1 MSNDSYRELTASQ
14 LPALRLLM
22 SMGWGYLTPA
32 EALSLRGGKRS
43 AVILDGVLSDWLRAH
58 NHIDTKG
65 RAVPFSDANITLAI
79 NKLRAVETVRGLIPA
94 SMAAYDLLTL
104 PISLEQTIDGDKRSF
119 DLRYVDW
126 QHPENNV
133 YHITDEF
140 EVEREINAQT
150 RRPDIV
156 LFVNGIP
163 LAVIECKRSDM
174 MTGKGERAVFQAVEQ
189 MLRNQGQDEIPRL
202 FAYAQ
207 ILMAVSPHDALY
219 AATGAAKPYWSA
231 WREEGDASHGGVSL
245 EDGALAPLVNR
256 PLSDDEAH
264 RLYDW
269 RDEAYRIRQHFAG
282 TQTWTP
288 TEQDRGIVALLRPAR
303 LLDLAY
309 GFIVFDGGVK
319 KIARYQQYFA
329 IKATMERVTHLDAGA
344 RAGGVIWHTT
354 GSGKSLTMVMLA
366 KALALHPNILNP
378 RVVIVTDR
386 VDLDEQIW
394 KTFKNCGK
402 SVTQAT
408 SGAHLLALVNDDN
421 ADIITTVI
429 DKFET
434 AQKRAVRDDGRN
446 VFVLVDESHRGQYGI
461 NHDMMRAVFKNG
473 CYIGFTGTPLLT
485 RDKTT
490 AAKFG
495 GFIHKYTMRQAVA
508 DGAVVPLLYE
518 GRVVELDQDR
528 DIIDFDFDE
537 LTEGLSDA
545 EKRDL
550 KSKMSRGEVV
560 FGVRL
565 RLKRVARDI
574 AAHYKTNWRGSGFK
588 AQFATPSKALAVLYE
603 SLLTKE
609 GIRCTVVMSAPDTR
623 EGTEETDGTPDAV
636 ADYWRRTLARY
647 QNDEVTYL
655 RETLRSFN
663 DPDGIEIL
671 IVIDKLLVG
680 FDEPRN
686 TVLYVDKSL
695 RDHGLLQA
703 IARVNRLFENKTYG
717 YIVDYRGVLG
727 ELNEAMQ
734 SYSALEGYDA
744 EDVEDVLTD
753 TSTVIQT
760 LPAVHSALWAVFKT
774 LPDRDDV
781 EAMER
786 YLEPLDHREAFYD
799 ALTAYARVLKV
810 ALSTLRFI
818 DETPPRQL
826 AGYKNDLAFFHK
838 LRTAVKLRYA
848 EAIEFGEYEARIREM
863 LNDHVK
869 ATSITVIIAGL
880 NIFDA
885 EAFDAAVEALTEPR
899 AKADTILSHAEKTI
913 SEKMDENPAFYRRLS
928 QLIDET
934 IQSYR
939 EGRLSELEL
948 SQQADAIRDL
958 LRGGEGHGL
967 PAPLAGRK
975 DAAAY
980 YGIFTTSLEAEA
992 DWMVTAALVAEDK
1005 IDTLKIRDWV
1015 GNLDVEK
1022 RMMRALDDGL
1032 YDVLRDGEVTLTD
1045 ERLKALIEALIV
1057 VARKRDAI

>member
-14 LPALRLLM
+14 LPALHLLM
-22 SMGWGYLTPA
+22 AMGWHYLPPA
-32 EALSLRGGKRS
+32 EALALRGGKRS
-43 AVILDGVLSDWLRAH
+43 AVILDSVLSDWLRVH

-79 NKLRAVETVRGLIPA
+79 NKLRAVETVRGLIPS
-94 SMAAYDLLTL
+94 SMAAYDLITL
-104 PISLEQTIDGDKRSF
+104 PVSLEQTIDGDKRSF
-119 DLRYVDW
+119 DLRYIDW
-126 QHPENNV
+126 AHPENNV
-133 YHITDEF
+133 YHVTDEY

-163 LAVIECKRSDM
+163 LAVVECKRSDM
-174 MTGKGERAVFQAVEQ
+174 TTTKGERAVFQAVEQ
-189 MLRNQGQDEIPRL
+189 MLRNQGQDEVPRL

-231 WREEGDASHGGVSL
+231 WREDGIDDAILS
-245 EDGALAPLVNR
+245 PLVNH
-256 PLSDDEAH
+256 PLSDDEAQ

-269 RDEAYRIRQHFAG
+269 RDDAYRIRQHFAD
-282 TQTWTP
+282 THTWTP
-288 TEQDRGIVALLRPAR
+288 TEQDRGLYALLRRAR

-309 GFIVFDGGVK
+309 GFIVFDSGVK

-366 KALALHPNILNP
+366 KALALHPAIPNP

-408 SGAHLLALVNDDN
+408 SGAHLIELVNDDN

-434 AQKRAVRDDGRN
+434 AQKRAVRDDGRD
-446 VFVLVDESHRGQYGI
+446 VFVLVDESHRGHGRGSTFGL
-461 NHDMMRAVFKNG
+461 NHQMMKAVFTSG
-473 CYIGFTGTPLLT
+473 CYIGFTGTPLLKGE
-485 RDKTT
+485 KTT
-490 AAKFG
+490 AATFG

-528 DIIDFDFDE
+528 DIIDADFDE
-537 LTEGLSDA
+537 LTDDLNDA

-574 AAHYKTNWRGSGFK
+574 AIHYKTNWRGSGFK
-588 AQFATPSKALAVLYE
+588 AQFATPSKALAVQYE

-623 EGTEETDGTPDAV
+623 EGTEETDGAPDAV
-636 ADYWRRTLARY
+636 ADYWQRTLARY
-647 QNDEVTYL
+647 RHDEKAYL

-663 DPDGIEIL
+663 EPDGIEIL
-671 IVIDKLLVG
+671 IVVDKLLVG

-686 TVLYVDKSL
+686 TILYVDKSL

-744 EDVEDVLTD
+744 EDVAEVLTD
-753 TSTVIQT
+753 TSVVIDT
-760 LPAVHSALWAVFKT
+760 LPAVHSTLWAVFKT
-774 LPDRDDV
+774 LPDRDNV
-781 EAMER
+781 ESMER
-786 YLEPLDHREAFYD
+786 YLEPMDHRHAFYD
-799 ALTAYARVLKV
+799 ALTAYTRVLKV
-810 ALSTLRFI
+810 GLSTLDFI
-818 DETPPRQL
+818 EQTPPRQL
-826 AGYKNDLAFFHK
+826 ATYKNDLAFFHK

-848 EAIEFGEYEARIREM
+848 EAIEFGEYEARLREL
-863 LNDHVK
+863 LNDHIK
-869 ATSITVIIAGL
+869 ATSVTVIVAEL
-880 NIFDA
+880 NIFDT
-885 EAFDAAVEALTEPR
+885 EAFDAAVEALIEPR

-913 SEKMDENPAFYRRLS
+913 TEKMDENPAFYRRLS

-939 EGRLSELEL
+939 EGRISELEF
-948 SQQADAIRDL
+948 SQQADAIREQ
-958 LRGGEGHGL
+958 LRTGEGDSL
-967 PAPLAGRK
+967 PSPLVGHK

-980 YGIFTTSLEAEA
+980 YGILTMTLATEA
-992 DWMVTAALVAEDK
+992 DWMATAALAVETIINK
-1005 IDTLKIRDWV
+1005 QKIRDWV

-1032 YDVLRDGEVTLTD
+1032 YEALRDGGITLTD
-1045 ERLKALIEALIV
+1045 EQLKALIERLIM
-1057 VARKRDAI
+1057 VARKRDAR